1 MEKLRYFF
9 QIVNPINAVQSD
21 RITMN
26 NYELLEPMHLH
37 WPCWLDQQCLQENIQ
52 WCTLDE

>member
-9 QIVNPINAVQSD
+9 QIVNPMNAVQSN